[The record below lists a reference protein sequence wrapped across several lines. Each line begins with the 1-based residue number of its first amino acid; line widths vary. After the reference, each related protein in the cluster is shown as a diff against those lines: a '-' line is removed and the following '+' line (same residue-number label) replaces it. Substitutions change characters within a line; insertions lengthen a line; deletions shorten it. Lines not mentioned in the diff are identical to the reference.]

1 MKKIA
6 LFVSVLLLAT
16 ALFAD
21 APVFEAKPG
30 LSGYATMTFG
40 LNLDAPNASGFS
52 NESKAN
58 LTLGL
63 INEATDAKG
72 GKEGEE
78 VYGWIELKNFKL
90 NIDNGDQKSDASTSV
105 SAKIETPEISAK
117 LFLGP
122 VYVNILGTDK
132 AADKAG
138 NIQES
143 TLAKTTT
150 AVAQNPADEFEGIAI
165 GLKDTSVVDLVVGA
179 SSKFDW
185 VSAAAGAATDVYANK
200 MAATAITVP
209 TGNTTL
215 YSYFTGTLLT
225 AGTVIP
231 AGTMYIEKSTT
242 AGAAANSAN
251 DTYVYN
257 FYLAAALKAVPDLI
271 AEVAANFTTE
281 NSVIGAGV
289 KAGYG
294 IAVAEGIKI
303 TPTVGFDMQYTTALD
318 YQLTG
323 DVFVSFPGDKKKFT
337 MQKKEIEY
345 SPGFEVKFTMDSAA
359 SSNMDLGVYV
369 LDGTLIPVLDL
380 FAAFEI
386 TGLGKTSQLMGLGLN
401 VAAAIDV
408 VNPFATFK
416 YAQGASTAGIATDS
430 TTTNLEVGVDIKAVT
445 NTTFTLK
452 YASGDLT
459 PEAGGTAG
467 LGTITFATKI
477 AY

>member
-6 LFVSVLLLAT
+6 LFVSVLLLAS

-30 LSGYATMTFG
+30 LSGYATLTFG
-40 LNLDAPNASGFS
+40 VALDSPLATGFS

-58 LTLGL
+58 VTLGL

-78 VYGWIELKNFKL
+78 VYGWIELKNFKIAL
-90 NIDNGDQKSDASTSV
+90 DNGDQKADASTDSHV
-105 SAKIETPEISAK
+105 KIETPEISAK

-122 VYVNILGTDK
+122 VYINILGTDK

-143 TLAKTTT
+143 TLTKTTT
-150 AVAQNPADEFEGIAI
+150 AVAQNPADEFEGFSI
-165 GLKDTSVVDLVVGA
+165 GLKDTSVVDLTVGV
-179 SSKFDW
+179 STKFDW
-185 VSAAAGAATDVYANK
+185 LGTNT
-200 MAATAITVP
+200 AATAQSISSTYKWV
-209 TGNTTL
+209 
-215 YSYFTGTLLT
+215 T
-225 AGTVIP
+225 AGTYTLAANEVYTGVTTTTGGVTYSEVQVVTVTP
-231 AGTMYIEKSTT
+231 ATAASTT
-242 AGAAANSAN
+242 GHNATN
-251 DTYVYN
+251 VYN
-257 FYLAAALKAVPDLI
+257 FYVAAALKAVPDLI
-271 AEVAANFTTE
+271 AEVAANMTTDTG
-281 NSVIGAGV
+281 NTIGAGV

-303 TPTVGFDMQYTTALD
+303 TPTVGFDMAYSTALS

-337 MQKKEIEY
+337 MQKAEIEY
-345 SPGFEVKFTMDSAA
+345 SPGFEVKFTMDNAA

-386 TGLGKTSQLMGLGLN
+386 TSLGKASQLMGLGLN
-401 VAAAIDV
+401 VAATIDV
-408 VNPFATFK
+408 LSPFATFK
-416 YAQGASTAGIATDS
+416 YASAISPAKP
-430 TTTNLEVGVDIKAVT
+430 TTNLEVGVDIKAIT

-452 YASGDLT
+452 YASGNLSAAT
-459 PEAGGTAG
+459 VG